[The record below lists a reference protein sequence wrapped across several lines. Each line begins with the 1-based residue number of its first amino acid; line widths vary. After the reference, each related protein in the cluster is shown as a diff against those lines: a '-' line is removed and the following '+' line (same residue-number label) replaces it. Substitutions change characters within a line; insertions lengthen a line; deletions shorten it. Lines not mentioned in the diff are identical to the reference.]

1 MVVRCLVVDDDHSYL
16 RAARFLLERQGIDV
30 VGTASTGAEA
40 LRYSGQLRPEVVLVD
55 VELGAENG
63 FDVARDLNAEGQDGG
78 PQIILISSY
87 SADDFADMM
96 ADSPA
101 LGFLPKAD
109 LSGAAI
115 RAILAEAAA
124 QRDSR

>member
-1 MVVRCLVVDDDHSYL
+1 MAIRCLVVDDDHSYL
-16 RAARFLLERQGIDV
+16 KAARFLLERQGIDV
-30 VGTASTGAEA
+30 VGTASTAAEA
-40 LRYSGQLRPEVVLVD
+40 LRYSGRLRPDVVLVD

-63 FDVARDLNAEGQDGG
+63 FDVARDLTADGQAWV

-115 RAILAEAAA
+115 RGILAEAAT

>member
-1 MVVRCLVVDDDHSYL
+1 MVRCLVVDDDHSYL
-16 RAARFLLERQGIDV
+16 RAARLLLERQEIDV
-30 VGTASTGAEA
+30 VGTASTAAEA
-40 LRYSGQLRPEVVLVD
+40 LRSTGEMRPDVVLVD

-63 FDVARDLNAEGQDGG
+63 FDVARDLAADGDG
-78 PQIILISSY
+78 ASPGIILISSY

-115 RAILAEAAA
+115 RGILGEAAA